1 MATFT
6 SRLPAVFRMSAGFPT
21 IAPRALGWVACLL
34 LASQLAGAPAARA
47 QTASAGLAAN
57 LPAPLAVALSY
68 DEAERDVFAKA
79 EAGKLVTAEL
89 FSAAL
94 VAGGVSAPEEH
105 QAYEARFRQLAGR
118 LQRRLHE
125 AGDGADDAATRA
137 AVVHALLHEEILT
150 GAYDL
155 GCSRVSQ
162 AMDTGR
168 YNCVSATILFNALAA
183 EVGLETSGG
192 ESPAHVVSIVRTL
205 GAPLHVETTC
215 PRWFELRGSEAAH
228 VDESLRDSHT
238 RLGETRPRAVS
249 AQGNGPPPRPATP
262 SYRTLETPQLAAL
275 VYYNV
280 AVDLAE
286 QRRFAQAIAANYK
299 ALRLDPSAGNARTN
313 LLAAINNWALDL
325 AQRDQFAE
333 AIELLAHGR
342 AFAPDHPTFAI
353 NDAALHERWARSLV
367 QPK

>member
-1 MATFT
+1 M
-6 SRLPAVFRMSAGFPT
+6 PAGFPP
-21 IAPRALGWVACLL
+21 IAPRALAWVACLL
-34 LASQLAGAPAARA
+34 LASQLAGLPAACA
-47 QTASAGLAAN
+47 QTASGEARS

-94 VAGGVSAPEEH
+94 VAGGVCAAEER

-125 AGDGADDAATRA
+125 AGDGAADAATRA
-137 AVVHALLHEEILT
+137 AVVHAFLHEEILT
-150 GAYDL
+150 AAYDL
-155 GCSRVSQ
+155 ACSRVSQ

-168 YNCVSATILFNALAA
+168 YNCVSATILFNALTA

-192 ESPAHVVSIVRTL
+192 ESPAHVVSIVRTP

-215 PRWFELRGSEAAH
+215 PRWFELSGSQAAQ
-228 VDESLRDSHT
+228 VGESLRDSHP

-286 QRRFAQAIAANYK
+286 QRRFAEAIAANYK
-299 ALRLDPSAGNARTN
+299 ALRLDPGAGNARTN

-325 AQRDQFAE
+325 AQREQFAE